1 MKRSILFLIFSS
13 FLLINACGPK
23 APSDNELLRA
33 EVIEVHD
40 EVMPKMGQL
49 KSLERRALE
58 KVEELESE
66 ETLDSLKVQQYKALA
81 YDLNH
86 AHESMF
92 AWMRQY
98 TASVDTP
105 MTEEEEKTFL
115 DEQKELVTDVN
126 EEIKEALAK
135 ADELLK

>member
-13 FLLINACGPK
+13 FFLVIACGPK

-33 EVIEVHD
+33 EVIAVHD
-40 EVMPKMGQL
+40 EVMPKIGQL
-49 KSLERRALE
+49 KSLERKALE

-66 ETLDSLKVQQYKALA
+66 ETRDSLKVQQYKALA

-86 AHESMF
+86 SHESMF

-98 TASVDTP
+98 AKSLDTP
-105 MTEEEEKTFL
+105 MTDEEEKTFL
-115 DEQKELVTDVN
+115 DEQKVLVTEVN
-126 EEIKEALAK
+126 VEIKEALAK